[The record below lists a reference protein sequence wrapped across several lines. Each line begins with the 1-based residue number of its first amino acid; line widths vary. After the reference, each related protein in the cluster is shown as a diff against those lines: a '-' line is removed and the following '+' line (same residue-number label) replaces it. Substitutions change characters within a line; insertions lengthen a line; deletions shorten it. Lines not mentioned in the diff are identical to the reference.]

1 VLASREARSSRA
13 AERKAAGSVHD
24 RIPTFEFRD
33 QVLHGVT
40 ECERQIEGAPKMT
53 AQVAAA
59 LKQEGWQIKED
70 SLAKILGSL
79 GTNGRPQLGDVQAA
93 LKDSNLKEIGVAS
106 LPDDVNRATNKH
118 LEGTRV
124 LQVRDRR

>member
-1 VLASREARSSRA
+1 MA
-13 AERKAAGSVHD
+13 
-24 RIPTFEFRD
+24 
-33 QVLHGVT
+33 
-40 ECERQIEGAPKMT
+40 

-59 LKQEGWQIKED
+59 LKQEGWQIEED
-70 SLAKILGSL
+70 SLAKILGGL
-79 GTNGRPQLGDVQAA
+79 GANGRPQLGVVQAA

-124 LQVRDRR
+124 LQVRD